1 MKLVTWNCQG
11 AFRRKYPAL
20 AALQPDLA
28 VVQECE
34 SLERIPWKQG
44 NAPTHAFWYG
54 EKPTR
59 GVGIFSW
66 TQTSFRVKEG
76 FDTSIHY
83 AIPVEVEAP
92 IPFHV
97 IAVWTMKHADWR
109 LAYSGQAYR
118 ALGVYREF
126 ILSADTVILG
136 DFNSNQRTAPRGRI
150 GSHAVLAANLHTLG
164 LISAYHF
171 ATGEKSGNETHPT
184 FFHGRKTEQAGHIDY
199 VFIPSR
205 WIRRLK
211 SVQVGDPGEWLAYSD
226 HCPVMVEFVPKYPN
240 SMV

>member
-11 AFRRKYPAL
+11 AFRKKYPAL
-20 AALQPDLA
+20 AALRPDVA

-44 NAPTHAFWYG
+44 NAPMSATWYG

-66 TQTSFRVKEG
+66 TGVSFQVSEM
-76 FDTSIHY
+76 FDPTIHY
-83 AIPVEVEAP
+83 AIPVEVKTP
-92 IPFHV
+92 IPFHL

-136 DFNSNQRTAPRGRI
+136 DFNSNQRSTPRGRI
-150 GSHAVLAANLHTLG
+150 GNHAVLAANLQTLG
-164 LISAYHF
+164 LVSAYHF
-171 ATGEKSGNETHPT
+171 ATGEKTGMEKTPT
-184 FFHGRKTEQAGHIDY
+184 FFRGRKAEQAGHIDY
-199 VFIPSR
+199 VFFPAR

-211 SVQVGDPGEWLAYSD
+211 RVEVGASAEWLEYSD
-226 HCPVMVEFVPKYPN
+226 HCPVVVEFVPRSPY